1 MRIIFIHGFGENES
15 IFSKIAPFIP
25 GEHVFLNVWELLGDK
40 PLPRMNVWVFAK
52 SLVEKYNITEQ
63 DVIIGHSMGGWIAWY
78 IKHFTG
84 SPIVQIASWTDPDRP
99 YKPIKSVKVI
109 YWLVRNG
116 LFFNRFM
123 KRLFTAKGYKGK
135 PSKQVYEEIFDSM
148 IKGNKENII
157 NQLRL
162 ILTPVSE
169 RPTVLPDLRIHAR
182 AELIVRPPRES
193 FYEVPGDHFTLYTH
207 PEAVYEPINAFLKH
221 GTVRF
226 PS

>member
-40 PLPRMNVWVFAK
+40 PLPGINVLVFAK
-52 SLVEKYNITEQ
+52 NLVEKYNITQQ
-63 DVIIGHSMGGWIAWY
+63 DVIIGHSMGGWIAWH

-99 YKPIKSVKVI
+99 VKPLKDAKVI
-109 YWLVRNG
+109 FWLVRNG

-123 KRLFTAKGYKGK
+123 KWLFSSKGYKGK

-148 IKGNKENII
+148 IAGNKENII

-162 ILTPVSE
+162 ILTPVPE
-169 RPTVLPDLRIHAR
+169 RPTVQPDLRIHA
-182 AELIVRPPRES
+182 LGDVLVRPPREP
-193 FYEVPGDHFTLYTH
+193 FIEVPGDHFTLYTH
-207 PEAVYEPINAFLKH
+207 PEAVFYPIDSFLKQL
-221 GTVRF
+221 
-226 PS
+226 PW